1 MGVTFT
7 TAQALGAY
15 SVRSTLDV
23 TYAAAAGDKT
33 LKGKVNG
40 TASETNYSEDG
51 RVKVTA
57 GLAATG
63 EKGTLGLFYRF
74 EAGEHDRENHS
85 LTLQGKYVF

>member
-1 MGVTFT
+1 M
-7 TAQALGAY
+7 
-15 SVRSTLDV
+15 
-23 TYAAAAGDKT
+23 
-33 LKGKVNG
+33 NG
-40 TASETNYSEDG
+40 TTSETNYFEDG

-63 EKGTLGLFYRF
+63 EKGTLGLLYRF